1 LRSRSPAAV
10 ALAIAALAALAFGLG
25 RARAAAQAV
34 EVKVPATR
42 VCIGKLNGI
51 ELGVR
56 SRGGRRRFRIR
67 LYDPHG
73 KVVLDVRGLATSRW
87 RQWGFRPTRGGTYR
101 TVYTLPARTRRYRTA
116 AVGCG

>member
-1 LRSRSPAAV
+1 MRRPAAV
-10 ALAIAALAALAFGLG
+10 AVAIAALAALVVGLG

-34 EVKVPATR
+34 EVKVPKTR
-42 VCIGKLNGI
+42 VCIRQLNGI

-87 RQWGFRPTRGGTYR
+87 KQWGYRPILGGTYR
-101 TVYTLPARTRRYRTA
+101 TVYTLPGRPRRYRTA

>member
-1 LRSRSPAAV
+1 MRRPAAIAV
-10 ALAIAALAALAFGLG
+10 AIAALAALAVGLA

-34 EVKVPATR
+34 EVKVPKTR
-42 VCIGKLNGI
+42 VCIRQVNGI

-56 SRGGRRRFRIR
+56 SRGARRRFRAR

-73 KVVLDVRGLATSRW
+73 KVVLDHRGLATSRW
-87 RQWGFRPTRGGTYR
+87 KRWGYRPLLGGTYR
-101 TVYTLPARTRRYRTA
+101 TVYTLPGRTRRYRTA